1 MQKPDIDTLI
11 RQASMGRQ
19 NINAMNASSAA
30 VQSAP
35 IVKLV
40 DGIIDEAIDMR
51 ASDIHIE
58 PQTSFMRVRFR
69 VDGELM
75 SFRDEIPL
83 NIKEM
88 MTARIKIMAKLDT
101 TERRKPQDGRITFRH
116 DETDVDIRVSTM
128 PTIDGESIVLRLLNG
143 SRNLLKLDELD
154 FSETNEKIFKA
165 WCHKPYGLILNV
177 GPVNSGKTTTLY
189 AALSELNTPD
199 KNIVTIEDPVE
210 YYLTGVNQIQVN
222 PKVDLT
228 FANGLRAVLRQD
240 PDVCMV
246 GEIRDEETAEIAI
259 RAAMIGRLIFTT
271 LHTGNAVGSIFRLL
285 DMGIKPYLLSAA
297 LLGVMAQRLVR
308 RLCPYCKEQ
317 YEISSNTADA
327 LFMGRRFE
335 HGMMAYRAVGCD
347 KCNHTGYIGRM
358 AIHEMLE
365 ISDDLRNAIT
375 YEHEYVKISDIAK
388 KTNMVPLIDDGIEKI
403 KCGKTSIAEVR
414 RVLYG
419 GY

>member
-240 PDVCMV
+240 
-246 GEIRDEETAEIAI
+246 I
-259 RAAMIGRLIFTT
+259 IGNKWHYTR
-271 LHTGNAVGSIFRLL
+271 
-285 DMGIKPYLLSAA
+285 YSA
-297 LLGVMAQRLVR
+297 
-308 RLCPYCKEQ
+308 
-317 YEISSNTADA
+317 
-327 LFMGRRFE
+327 
-335 HGMMAYRAVGCD
+335 
-347 KCNHTGYIGRM
+347 
-358 AIHEMLE
+358 
-365 ISDDLRNAIT
+365 
-375 YEHEYVKISDIAK
+375 
-388 KTNMVPLIDDGIEKI
+388 
-403 KCGKTSIAEVR
+403 
-414 RVLYG
+414 
-419 GY
+419 